1 MKVIDIAQRT
11 EEWHAWRKGGV
22 TATMLAVILGKN
34 PDKSRRQL
42 WLELKGYI
50 TPPDL
55 SVIPQVR
62 KGASR
67 EPLALQAFEDKHGV
81 LGLPICA
88 EHGLFPFIRASFDG
102 LLGDNRPVEIK
113 NLAEGNHLEVLEKN
127 ERSSFY
133 QLYQWQVKHQLVV
146 SGGSNGF
153 IWFWSPKHTPVL
165 LRVTLSEEERVRII
179 KACTEFWDSIIHDEI
194 PEADPLRDELPIG
207 ELSKA
212 DQKKWAALSASRRD
226 LEADIA
232 KHKKELA
239 RLQLEAK
246 SLEDEFLSIM
256 GDFRTADH
264 LGIRA
269 KVYDKAGTVDWE
281 AVALSLKPDLATDY
295 VESFRR
301 SPSKGTRFTVDAGFK
316 EDASAVPIPIY
327 RSKRSRVQ
335 IKAPDNQ
342 AEQAMTFWF

>member
-1 MKVIDIAQRT
+1 MKVVDIAQRT
-11 EEWHAWRKGGV
+11 DEWLAWRKGGV
-22 TATMLAVILGKN
+22 TATMLAVILGEN
-34 PDKSRRQL
+34 PDKTRRQL

-62 KGASR
+62 KGAAR

-102 LLGDNRPVEIK
+102 LLEDNRPVEIK
-113 NLAEGNHLEVLEKN
+113 NLAEGNHLEVLEKK

-133 QLYQWQVKHQLVV
+133 QLYQWQVKHQLVI
-146 SGGSNGF
+146 SGGTTGF
-153 IWFWSPKHTPVL
+153 LWFWSPKHTPVL
-165 LRVTLSEEERVRII
+165 LRVTLSEDERVRIV

-207 ELSKA
+207 ELSQT

-226 LEADIA
+226 LETEIA

-281 AVALSLKPDLATDY
+281 AVARSLKPDLTTDTI
-295 VESFRR
+295 ESFRR
-301 SPSKGTRFTVDAGFK
+301 SPSTGTRFTVDAKFT
-316 EDASAVPIPIY
+316 EDASAKPIPIY
-327 RSKRSRVQ
+327 QAKRSRKQ
-335 IKAPDNQ
+335 QTAPEEQPKQ
-342 AEQAMTFWF
+342 AISFWF